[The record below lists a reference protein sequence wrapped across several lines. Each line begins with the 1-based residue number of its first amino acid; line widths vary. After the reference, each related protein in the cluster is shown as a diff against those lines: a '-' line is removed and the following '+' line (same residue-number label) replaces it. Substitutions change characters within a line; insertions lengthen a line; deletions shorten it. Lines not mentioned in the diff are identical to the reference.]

1 MKMLFIVT
9 DSEYEPHCLNLM
21 REKGIAGYTIV
32 PNVFGVGK
40 SGAKMGDRY
49 HPGSSVL
56 IMSAIEDDKIPEVM
70 NCLNSCIATRKLCE
84 TTHAWVVPVVE
95 TLKGG

>member
-9 DSEYEPHCLNLM
+9 DSEYEPHCLNIM
-21 REKGIAGYTIV
+21 REKGIAGFTVI

-56 IMSAIEDDKIPEVM
+56 IISAIENDRVEEVLSCLQ
-70 NCLNSCIATRKLCE
+70 NCIISRKLCE
-84 TTHAWVVPVVE
+84 STHAWVVPVE
-95 TLKGG
+95 ESLKGA